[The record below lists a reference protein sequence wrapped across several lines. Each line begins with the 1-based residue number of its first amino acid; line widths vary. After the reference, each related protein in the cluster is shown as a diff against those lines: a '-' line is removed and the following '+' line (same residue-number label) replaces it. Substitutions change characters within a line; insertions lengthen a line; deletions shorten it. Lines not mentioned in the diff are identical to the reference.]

1 MDGKRFGVGLV
12 AGLLLGLAI
21 VTVSGGLGSG
31 QLTFGPFSPSQAG
44 AAETATKTATTM
56 VTLATTLSTSTGGSP
71 LYSVNQ
77 TNSTS
82 GSVSNIPSSV
92 STSTTAPNGQSD
104 LNFGGSSAKSPSYSS
119 RIVSIAQ
126 QPLLSNAVIFVPVLV
141 AFLLGALLYRVSR
154 RNETDSVES
163 QPE

>member
-1 MDGKRFGVGLV
+1 MDGKRFGIGLV

-21 VTVSGGLGSG
+21 VTASGGLGSASVV
-31 QLTFGPFSPSQAG
+31 FGPLSPSQKG
-44 AAETATKTATTM
+44 AAETATKTATTT
-56 VTLATTLSTSTGGSP
+56 VILSSTLSTSTGGLP
-71 LYSVNQ
+71 AYSVNQ
-77 TNSTS
+77 TNSTQ
-82 GSVSNIPSSV
+82 GSVSNLPSSV
-92 STSTTAPNGQSD
+92 STSTGQSD

-141 AFLLGALLYRVSR
+141 AFLLGAVLYRASR
-154 RNETDSVES
+154 RNEADSVES

>member
-21 VTVSGGLGSG
+21 VTASGGLGSASVV
-31 QLTFGPFSPSQAG
+31 FGPLSPSHPG
-44 AAETATKTATTM
+44 AAETATKTVTTK
-56 VTLATTLSTSTGGSP
+56 VLSATTLSTSSGGSP
-71 LYSVNQ
+71 AYSVNP
-77 TNSTS
+77 TNSTQ
-82 GSVSNIPSSV
+82 GSVSNLPSSV
-92 STSTTAPNGQSD
+92 STSTTTSNGQSD
-104 LNFGGSSAKSPSYSS
+104 LTFGGSSAKSPSYSS

-141 AFLLGALLYRVSR
+141 AFLLGAVLYRASR

-163 QPE
+163 QP